1 MSVESDTLA
10 QAALRFS
17 EAIQSERATTIEA
30 LERER
35 KAAVQIIEALR
46 RENDRRARAST
57 GRFVVG
63 FLVGAA
69 LGAVAV
75 SLIAPKSGA
84 ESRLGLTA
92 SLTTT
97 RSSLIDRVR
106 AAISAGQRA
115 ASTREQEL
123 WAEYRQRLASG
134 DKPKADPFSY

>member
-17 EAIQSERATTIEA
+17 EAIQSERASTIDA

-46 RENDRRARAST
+46 RENDRRARASA
-57 GRFVVG
+57 GRFVLG
-63 FLVGAA
+63 FLIGTA

-75 SLIAPKSGA
+75 SLLSPRSGA
-84 ESRLGLTA
+84 ESRMGLTA
-92 SLTTT
+92 NLSTARGSLT
-97 RSSLIDRVR
+97 DRVR

-115 ASTREQEL
+115 ASAREQEL

-134 DKPKADPFSY
+134 DKPKDEPFRY